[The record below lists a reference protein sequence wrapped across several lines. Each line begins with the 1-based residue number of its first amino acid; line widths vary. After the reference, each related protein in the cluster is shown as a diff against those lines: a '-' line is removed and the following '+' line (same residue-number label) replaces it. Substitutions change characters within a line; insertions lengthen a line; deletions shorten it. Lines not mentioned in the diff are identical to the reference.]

1 MQNIRR
7 MQCYR
12 RPRVPRCSCRTKQ
25 YLPDPI
31 SLREVRNLVIPVN
44 SIKYKGL
51 NWHEIVLH
59 IVKVKKAL
67 SK

>member
-1 MQNIRR
+1 M
-7 MQCYR
+7 
-12 RPRVPRCSCRTKQ
+12 PRCSCRTKQ